1 MKREKNIW
9 LYSFIFSFFLF
20 PLVVLSPRPRILEED
35 NYIAVTYGVTAAYSK
50 WTHNKIPARDSTSY
64 LSYNGQKLEIGV
76 SFSVEPS
83 QVLKIH
89 FSDNYINSL
98 ENFFN
103 AGYDKNSANIIS
115 VDLTNFHSS
124 LLYSLGGMFSGCSNL
139 VSINLLNFDTSKVE
153 DMNSMFQGCSNL
165 VSINLLNFDTSKVE
179 NMNSMFQGC
188 SNLVSINLSNFDTS
202 NVKKMDGMF
211 NGCSKLGY
219 LDISNF
225 NFSSLEVGKIGV
237 FKGADKIKYIRIYSI
252 QNFQAIEEE
261 FNYDGLIVCQ
271 KDEIITNKK
280 AVYCCCDFT
289 KSPLKCDCS
298 NNYITVKYKEDTSYE
313 SYILP
318 EDEEEVE
325 LGELILEGRNLESN
339 PHTNNNNRDSISFI
353 INQDKLYKRNEP
365 LSIKSNS
372 PIDIYF
378 TIPITTLEGFFAVDF
393 DDNSNKISYE

>member
-35 NYIAVTYGVTAAYSK
+35 NYIAVTYGVSVSYAK
-50 WTHNKIPARDSTSY
+50 WIPDDHPSRNITSY
-64 LSYNGQKLEIGV
+64 LSYKGEKLGTGM
-76 SFSVEPS
+76 SFSVGPNE
-83 QVLKIH
+83 VLKIH

-124 LLYSLGGMFSGCSNL
+124 LLYSLRGMFSGCSNL

-202 NVKKMDGMF
+202 NVQNMDGMF
-211 NGCSKLGY
+211 NGCSKLEY

-225 NFSSLEVGKIGV
+225 NFSSLKVENIKIFDGT
-237 FKGADKIKYIRIYSI
+237 KQLKYIRIYSI
-252 QNFQAIEEE
+252 QNYQAIEDDFFSKFNEE
-261 FNYDGLIVCQ
+261 DGLIVYLYFFIFLLL
-271 KDEIITNKK
+271 II
-280 AVYCCCDFT
+280 F
-289 KSPLKCDCS
+289 
-298 NNYITVKYKEDTSYE
+298 
-313 SYILP
+313 
-318 EDEEEVE
+318 
-325 LGELILEGRNLESN
+325 
-339 PHTNNNNRDSISFI
+339 
-353 INQDKLYKRNEP
+353 
-365 LSIKSNS
+365 
-372 PIDIYF
+372 
-378 TIPITTLEGFFAVDF
+378 
-393 DDNSNKISYE
+393 

>member
-9 LYSFIFSFFLF
+9 LYSFFFSFFLF

-64 LSYNGQKLEIGV
+64 LSYNGQKLETGV

-124 LLYSLGGMFSGCSNL
+124 LLYSLRGMFSGCSNL

-179 NMNSMFQGC
+179 NMNSMFQGCSNLVSINLSNFDTSKVEEMNSMFQGC

-313 SYILP
+313 
-318 EDEEEVE
+318 
-325 LGELILEGRNLESN
+325 
-339 PHTNNNNRDSISFI
+339 
-353 INQDKLYKRNEP
+353 
-365 LSIKSNS
+365 
-372 PIDIYF
+372 
-378 TIPITTLEGFFAVDF
+378 
-393 DDNSNKISYE
+393 